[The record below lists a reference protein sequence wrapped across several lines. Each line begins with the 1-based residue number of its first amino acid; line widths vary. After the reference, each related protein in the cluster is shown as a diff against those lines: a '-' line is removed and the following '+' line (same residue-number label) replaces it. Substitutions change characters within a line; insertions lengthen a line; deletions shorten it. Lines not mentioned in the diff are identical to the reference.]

1 MNKKSNLNIY
11 KNTQNISNL
20 EKTPHEIVRFLME
33 SLITA
38 MKNIKTCNIKN
49 YSKHQINDEQFKV
62 SKNEFAKF
70 QSKNISKALTIIYS
84 LQTSLDFDKTA
95 DLANKLFQIY
105 EYCRIQIIN
114 CLNKNNE
121 IGLSKAIDA
130 LEEIFGGWIEIIH
143 RKTS

>member
-1 MNKKSNLNIY
+1 MNKKLNLNIY
-11 KNTQNISNL
+11 KKSQNISNL
-20 EKTPHEIVRFLME
+20 DKTPHEVVKFLME
-33 SLITA
+33 SLLTA

-49 YSKHQINDEQFKV
+49 YSKHQRNDDQFKV

-84 LQTSLDFDKTA
+84 LQTSLDFEKTG

-121 IGLSKAIDA
+121 IGLSKAINA
-130 LEEIFGGWIEIIH
+130 LEEIFSGWIEIID
-143 RKTS
+143 RKSP